1 MQLVSDKELN
11 EASIRLAAG
20 PEAGQ
25 GAARPPL
32 APSPARTQ
40 PGEKRAG
47 GQPFLSGKPRSQ
59 PIEWPLLQKSSI
71 NQVPV
76 TSRDPE
82 KLATSVH
89 PSSTACGKSHGL
101 PQIPV
106 NP

>member
-40 PGEKRAG
+40 PGKKEQEVSPSFLENPGASL
-47 GQPFLSGKPRSQ
+47 LSGRCCKSQ
-59 PIEWPLLQKSSI
+59 
-71 NQVPV
+71 V
-76 TSRDPE
+76 
-82 KLATSVH
+82 
-89 PSSTACGKSHGL
+89 
-101 PQIPV
+101 
-106 NP
+106 